1 MYPPTPPCVRP
12 QACAREG
19 ARPAGSTW
27 RACRQKDI
35 SPTRSAAP
43 APGPSTAAKEQAMPD
58 DTTTEMRPSEIR
70 AHLIALDPN
79 YERERY
85 WAPFAEYPPP
95 GKGGGDLDRQTGD
108 RHAKVSEII
117 ARGLERIR
125 VEIEDLDPDLANID
139 HAG

>member
-1 MYPPTPPCVRP
+1 
-12 QACAREG
+12 
-19 ARPAGSTW
+19 
-27 RACRQKDI
+27 
-35 SPTRSAAP
+35 
-43 APGPSTAAKEQAMPD
+43 MPD

-70 AHLIALDPN
+70 ARLIALDPN

-139 HAG
+139 HAGDGAEIIRQVSHNLMVQLRAFATGMRRDEAEEKARWGADDDC